1 MMWIVTE
8 ELQVLHKAERRIA
21 MKERKPQEKVQQYC
35 RNVREEIEHWKDIN
49 QNGCNDPFWS
59 DGCNIIRDIVWE
71 VYEVDDFDLGK
82 TVALPD
88 VCADIM
94 TFYTDDNAY
103 SFFMGG
109 SISLQQMNELDFMK
123 DVKSIFGVRL
133 RTGML
138 GNLFRCDVKDINN
151 SRIAMSDAL
160 WNGREYEKRMAE
172 ADQFMQRWE
181 IMSSYLEQ
189 RVAHNYKTN
198 NIVNFVVREI
208 INSQG
213 CIAIKE
219 LEDKTGYTGRYLR
232 KMVKDLLGI
241 SIKQFCEVIKFQW
254 MCNYY
259 KLRQGDVTLS
269 DLALQS
275 GYYDQSHMNLSCKKL
290 TGELPKKIINM
301 YS

>member
-1 MMWIVTE
+1 MLETNE
-8 ELQVLHKAERRIA
+8 FLSYQPYLELNNNYQSYV
-21 MKERKPQEKVQQYC
+21 P
-35 RNVREEIEHWKDIN
+35 IEH
-49 QNGCNDPFWS
+49 
-59 DGCNIIRDIVWE
+59 NIIRDIVWE

-109 SISLQQMNELDFMK
+109 SILLQQMNELDFMK

-241 SIKQFCEVIKFQW
+241 SIKQFCEVIKFQR

>member
-1 MMWIVTE
+1 MSNIKRLCMLSQNE
-8 ELQVLHKAERRIA
+8 FSSYQPYLELNNNYQSYAPIDH
-21 MKERKPQEKVQQYC
+21 
-35 RNVREEIEHWKDIN
+35 
-49 QNGCNDPFWS
+49 
-59 DGCNIIRDIVWE
+59 NIIKDIVWE
-71 VYEVDDFDLGK
+71 VYEVDDFDLEK

-94 TFYTDDNAY
+94 TFYTDDKAH

-138 GNLFRCDVKDINN
+138 GNLFRCDVKDISN
-151 SRIAMSDAL
+151 SRITMSDAL
-160 WNGREYEKRMAE
+160 WNGREIEKRMAE
-172 ADQFMQRWE
+172 AGNFIQRWE

-189 RVAHNYKTN
+189 RVAHNYNTN
-198 NIVNFVVREI
+198 NIVNFVVKEI
-208 INSQG
+208 TDSKG
-213 CIAIKE
+213 CITIKE

-232 KMVKDLLGI
+232 KVVKDFLGI
-241 SIKQFCEVIKFQW
+241 SIKQFCEVTKFQW

-259 KLRQGDVTLS
+259 RLRQGDVTLP

>member
-1 MMWIVTE
+1 M
-8 ELQVLHKAERRIA
+8 
-21 MKERKPQEKVQQYC
+21 
-35 RNVREEIEHWKDIN
+35 
-49 QNGCNDPFWS
+49 
-59 DGCNIIRDIVWE
+59 
-71 VYEVDDFDLGK
+71 
-82 TVALPD
+82 
-88 VCADIM
+88 
-94 TFYTDDNAY
+94 
-103 SFFMGG
+103 
-109 SISLQQMNELDFMK
+109 
-123 DVKSIFGVRL
+123 RL

-241 SIKQFCEVIKFQW
+241 SIKQFCEVIKLILLFSTKAVLYHLQIPHRLLFQTDAAD
-254 MCNYY
+254 
-259 KLRQGDVTLS
+259 LR
-269 DLALQS
+269 
-275 GYYDQSHMNLSCKKL
+275 
-290 TGELPKKIINM
+290 P
-301 YS
+301 

>member
-1 MMWIVTE
+1 
-8 ELQVLHKAERRIA
+8 
-21 MKERKPQEKVQQYC
+21 
-35 RNVREEIEHWKDIN
+35 
-49 QNGCNDPFWS
+49 
-59 DGCNIIRDIVWE
+59 
-71 VYEVDDFDLGK
+71 
-82 TVALPD
+82 
-88 VCADIM
+88 
-94 TFYTDDNAY
+94 
-103 SFFMGG
+103 
-109 SISLQQMNELDFMK
+109 
-123 DVKSIFGVRL
+123 
-133 RTGML
+133 
-138 GNLFRCDVKDINN
+138 
-151 SRIAMSDAL
+151 
-160 WNGREYEKRMAE
+160 
-172 ADQFMQRWE
+172 
-181 IMSSYLEQ
+181 MSSYLEQ

-290 TGELPKKIINM
+290 TGELPQKIINM

>member
-1 MMWIVTE
+1 MSSIKRLCMLETNE
-8 ELQVLHKAERRIA
+8 FLSYQPYLELNNNYQSYV
-21 MKERKPQEKVQQYC
+21 P
-35 RNVREEIEHWKDIN
+35 IEH
-49 QNGCNDPFWS
+49 
-59 DGCNIIRDIVWE
+59 NIIRDIVWE

-103 SFFMGG
+103 SFFVGG

-213 CIAIKE
+213 CIAIK
-219 LEDKTGYTGRYLR
+219 
-232 KMVKDLLGI
+232 
-241 SIKQFCEVIKFQW
+241 FQW